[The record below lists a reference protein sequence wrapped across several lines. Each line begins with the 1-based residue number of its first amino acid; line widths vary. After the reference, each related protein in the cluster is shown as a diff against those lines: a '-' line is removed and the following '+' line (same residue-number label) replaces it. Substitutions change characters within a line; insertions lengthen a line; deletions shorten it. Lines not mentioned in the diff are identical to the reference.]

1 MKNIL
6 NYKGYLAKIEYD
18 SDDMILCGK
27 IEGITDLVDFYSETA
42 EGIKSEFEKAVDDYL
57 QFCEVHRKKPEKPF
71 KGNFNVRI
79 PEDIHREAYIKANL
93 QGKTLNQFVKESIIE
108 KINLSGDAQI
118 KIKHQIEL
126 TLTKK
131 QQDDFK
137 ITEYNKH
144 IFGKGDH
151 RTC

>member
-6 NYKGYLAKIEYD
+6 KYKGYLAKIEYD
-18 SDDMILCGK
+18 SEDMILCGK

-57 QFCEVHRKKPEKPF
+57 QFCIEHGKDPEKPF

-93 QGKTLNQFVKESIIE
+93 QGKTLNQFVKESITE
-108 KINLSGDAQI
+108 KLNKSSDAQNEI
-118 KIKHQIEL
+118 IPKIEL
-126 TLTKK
+126 TLKK
-131 QQDDFK
+131 TQDHLE
-137 ITEYNKH
+137 ISGYNKD
-144 IFGKGDH
+144 IFGKGSQKA
-151 RTC
+151 C

>member
-6 NYKGYLAKIEYD
+6 KYKGYLAKIEYD
-18 SDDMILCGK
+18 SEDMILFGK

-57 QFCEVHRKKPEKPF
+57 QFCIEHGKDPEKPF

-93 QGKTLNQFVKESIIE
+93 QGKTLNQFVKESITE
-108 KINLSGDAQI
+108 KLNKSSDAQI
-118 KIKHQIEL
+118 EIIHNIKL
-126 TLTKK
+126 TLKET
-131 QQDDFK
+131 QDHLE
-137 ITEYNKH
+137 ISGYNQD
-144 IFGKGDH
+144 IFGKGSQKS
-151 RTC
+151 C